1 MKLLN
6 NHKGKLIIS
15 SIVILLPM
23 LFGLLASKILPA
35 EIAVHWGV
43 SGNADGFMN
52 SSMIFFILPSIL
64 LALHWLCMILT
75 AVLDPTAAENQK
87 MFGMMFWIIPAIS
100 LIGCGMIFAGGL
112 GYTTKLS
119 APVYIILG
127 LTFIV
132 IGNYMPKTTRNV
144 TMGMKIKWTLA
155 NDDNWNATHRLA
167 GKLYVAVGFLL
178 LLAIPLPVK
187 FLPYLLISAIAVTIL
202 IPTVYSYCFYKKQL
216 RNGTATAE
224 DYQQEMNKMF
234 KAKKA
239 PVIVS
244 VVMIVLIVLV
254 LIPLMFLGKVEATV
268 GEDAL
273 TVKAT
278 FWEDLTLSYDEIDG
292 MEYREEGVDGSRVGG
307 YGSAKLLRGGFQN
320 DEFGSYTR
328 YTYTGDGPCIVLTVG
343 ERIIV
348 IGTESRRK
356 T

>member
-1 MKLLN
+1 
-6 NHKGKLIIS
+6 
-15 SIVILLPM
+15 
-23 LFGLLASKILPA
+23 
-35 EIAVHWGV
+35 
-43 SGNADGFMN
+43 
-52 SSMIFFILPSIL
+52 
-64 LALHWLCMILT
+64 
-75 AVLDPTAAENQK
+75 
-87 MFGMMFWIIPAIS
+87 MFWIIPAIS

-144 TMGMKIKWTLA
+144 TMGMKLKWTLA

-187 FLPYLLISAIAVTIL
+187 VLPYLLISVIAVICLVPTIF
-202 IPTVYSYCFYKKQL
+202 SYRFYKKQL
-216 RNGTATAE
+216 REGTATAE

-244 VVMIVLIVLV
+244 IVMVALILLA

-278 FWEDLTLSYDEIDG
+278 FWEDLRVAYDEIDG

-307 YGSAKLLRGGFQN
+307 YGSAKLLLGGFQN

-328 YTYTGDGPCIVLTVG
+328 YTYTGDGPCIVIKVDN
-343 ERIIV
+343 RIIV
-348 IGTESRRK
+348 IGTESAESTSALYEQLGQK
-356 T
+356 LIESVE